1 MRKWISTILL
11 SASLLAL
18 WSTSAL
24 AAGDTWLITDGK
36 GRGAVLITD
45 AVGSLVVKASDNPF
59 TKAAGTLTVGNFTD
73 CSGPAHWHGTLFQ
86 KSDPKNGLACGW
98 GHCQKIVP
106 GATLANDFVD
116 MTKKVFSTAD
126 TIMTMQ
132 LQCNGP
138 QTLQDMR
145 DVVFLVASMIIKIN
159 ADIDDGTITAKKGA
173 ALLKLADKVKSSLE
187 KVKTLVE
194 ELVATPPDNLGEL
207 IKKSQKV
214 KKDVEKSLKNL
225 KKFLSKLISTGMI

>member
-1 MRKWISTILL
+1 LL

-36 GRGAVLITD
+36 GRGTVLITD
-45 AVGSLVVKASDNPF
+45 AVGSLVVQASDNPF
-59 TKAAGTLTVGNFTD
+59 TKATGTITVGNFTD

-86 KSDPKNGLACGW
+86 KSDPKNGLECGW

-106 GATLANDFVD
+106 GPTLANDFVN

-138 QTLQDMR
+138 QTVQDMI
-145 DVVFLVASMIIKIN
+145 DAVNLIISMMIR
-159 ADIDDGTITAKKGA
+159 IDAAVGDTITVKQGE
-173 ALLKLADKVKSSLE
+173 ALQRLAFKVKSSLE
-187 KVKTLVE
+187 KVKSLVE

-214 KKDVEKSLKNL
+214 KKDVEKALKNL
-225 KKFLSKLISTGMI
+225 KKFLSKLISTGLI